1 MRIERHGDVSGFFR
15 RVERF
20 LAAREAQHNLMLG
33 FREALE
39 RDSHAFGPDDPLLV
53 ALVEDGEVV
62 AAATQTPPFNLVL
75 SEMDDLAWVDALAD
89 DLAGAPLPGVVGP
102 KAAAA
107 QFAGRWAARTGL
119 VPSVQVEERI
129 YEATAIAPPVGV
141 HGAARPYTPDDRRL
155 VLEWIQAFFD
165 EATPGSAE
173 SQADAFL
180 RRRDA
185 RADLGLRLWE
195 DGEPVSLAGFG
206 SPTPNGMRVGPV
218 YTPPPRRGRGY
229 ASALTAAVSQELL
242 AERRFCFL
250 FTDLANPTSN
260 SIYQRIGYRPVSDVT
275 MWSF

>member
-1 MRIERHGDVSGFFR
+1 MRIERHGDVRVFFR

-33 FREALE
+33 FRESLE
-39 RDSHAFGPDDPLLV
+39 RDPHAFGRDDPLLL
-53 ALVEDGEVV
+53 AFVEGDEVV

-75 SEMDDLAWVDALAD
+75 SEIDDLGWVDALAD
-89 DLAGAPLPGVVGP
+89 DLAGAPLPGVLGP

-107 QFAGRWAARTGL
+107 RFAERWAERTEV

-129 YEATAIAPPVGV
+129 YEATAIEPPHGV
-141 HGAARPYTPDDRRL
+141 PGAVRPYTAGDREL
-155 VLEWIQAFFD
+155 VLGWMQAFFD

-173 SQADAFL
+173 ADAAAFL
-180 RRRDA
+180 RRREA
-185 RADLGLRLWE
+185 RADLGLRLWD
-195 DGEPVSLAGFG
+195 DGGPVSLAAFG
-206 SPTPNGMRVGPV
+206 APTPNGMRVGPV
-218 YTPPPRRGRGY
+218 YTPPPLRGRGY
-229 ASALTAAVSQELL
+229 ASALTAAVSGELL